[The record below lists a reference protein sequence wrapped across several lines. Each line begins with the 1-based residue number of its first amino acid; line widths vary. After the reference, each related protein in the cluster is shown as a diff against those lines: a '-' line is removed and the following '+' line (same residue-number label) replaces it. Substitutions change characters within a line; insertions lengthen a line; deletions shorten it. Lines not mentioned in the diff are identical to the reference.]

1 MGNLSTTVKVDR
13 RNQIAIP
20 AEVRDKLGIKAG
32 DNLIV
37 SVVRGEVILIPEP
50 ESWVE
55 YSRGLGAE
63 IWEGIDPVEYVREVR
78 GVCPE

>member
-1 MGNLSTTVKVDR
+1 
-13 RNQIAIP
+13 
-20 AEVRDKLGIKAG
+20 
-32 DNLIV
+32 
-37 SVVRGEVILIPEP
+37 VILIPEP
-50 ESWVE
+50 ENWAE